1 MATGLLETGPKL
13 DWTRDNKIFDRYQ
26 IWKEKVELIFSSALE
41 ESSSKQKVSY
51 LRYWMGEQ
59 GIPLVKKWTALGKL
73 DFSSAEEDALSSG
86 YILQNYWNLLEAEFK
101 PKGNKLLS
109 VIELWTRSKQG
120 SKTLNEWLT
129 YVYNLVESCDYG
141 DSNERII
148 RDVLIIGCNSDK
160 AKDKIVRQGE
170 KIKLQDVIEIL
181 QLEDSTR
188 QTLTEMTST
197 TQKIHYASYEKKKGT
212 GKKQKFQSNS
222 NSSSSSSSGQ
232 KQDSTG
238 SQKLC
243 YRCSKNYTKGH
254 EKVCKA
260 LNAKCNAC
268 GVEGHFEIACKKSGN
283 FPKKSSSKFQKPGS
297 TGRMNIASAVEE
309 PALQADFFDEKGIL
323 KEYKPK
329 SMYVLSGTSDDKPIM
344 IEFGCGLTPLSFDR
358 KLTLQADTG
367 ADMNAINKKTFDELF
382 PDVELEESTH
392 ILQNFDKRLIKPI
405 GSFRCFLRWKGH
417 KYRVKF
423 EVMGIETPNLLSRE
437 TTFLMGILK
446 KCLSVEK
453 TQNEP
458 SNQISS
464 PPVSGHSVPPTE
476 AAPVPLTE
484 GASCHSVPPT
494 EAAPVP
500 LTEGV
505 SCHSVP
511 LTETA
516 PLTSTEVERS
526 QMNCA
531 SISDTAETPDSSSV
545 RVVGSNNH
553 SLSITDLPL
562 TQEKVETT
570 YADVFQG
577 LGKFPG
583 EPYKLRLKPDA
594 VPAKHRPRRVPVHL
608 QDAFHEEIERLV
620 KIDVLEK
627 VTEPTEWVN
636 SFVIVE
642 KVIDSSNAHSPNHVI
657 KKSIRL
663 CIDPKDLNEALERE
677 PYYSRS
683 IDELISMF
691 AGAKVFTI
699 VDMDKGY
706 WQVVLH
712 PESRKLTCMAFDIGR
727 YQFKRLP
734 MGSKVASDIFQ
745 RMLDSVYIGLPGV
758 TGIADDMVIFGRNE
772 EEHDRNL
779 ILFLET
785 TRKNGLVLN
794 KKKLQFKKEEVSFFG
809 HRWNS
814 TGISPDPKKTESILK
829 MQFPPDKETMHS
841 FLGLVNFLNRYT
853 PKLAELCSPLRKLIL
868 KDSHYS
874 PGDPEHAAFDA
885 IKAEFKKK
893 IILPYFDRNK
903 ETILQ
908 TDASKKGF
916 GAVILQEEQPIYYA
930 SRALTSAE
938 KNYQNLEREAQAAV
952 WGMEKFHYF
961 LYGRKFILQT
971 DQKPLVSIF
980 RKHMIDVSPRIQRIT
995 IRAWQY
1001 DFVPQHIP
1009 GRINVIA
1016 DSLSRVTPLEFQDS
1030 NAEKDI
1036 LAVNFLQYS
1045 SIEERERDEMLQE
1058 TSKDKELQSLKHYIS
1073 TGWPSKR
1080 SQIPVSLHPYWNY
1093 RDELTVESG
1102 ILMKNSKVLIPETLK
1117 QKYLRQIHQGHQGI
1131 EACRSRAREFVFWV
1145 NINSD
1150 LKEMVEK
1157 CDICQSQQNSTA
1169 SVQKYVSEVPPHP
1182 WHTLGSD
1189 LFYFQRIDFL
1199 VVVDYFSKYLIVRK
1213 IPNSTSSAVIKELGM
1228 IFSEF
1233 GNPLVFRS
1241 DNGPCY
1247 SSQEF
1252 KFFMQNWLVEHRT
1265 SSPHYPQ
1272 SNGLA
1277 ESMVKVSKNLIE
1289 KAIKQDLPWNKLLLD
1304 YRCTPISSEIPSP
1317 AEILFGRKFR
1327 SSISILPS
1335 QVLNDRISKQR
1346 ELIAKKEGKFYASTQ
1361 DFQDRIKALPFEAG
1375 QNVWLQDSDSRK
1387 FEEAVIR
1394 EKCREPNSYMVE
1406 IPATGQCFRRNSNFI
1421 KPRQSD
1427 KNSVSTDPLPTTGL
1441 PEIPQEPPVL
1451 QQPSSPATSTVDA
1464 IPTVPPSK
1472 QNGNSILELQELQD
1486 IPEYPEE
1493 TIKEFHPQG
1502 SDSKSDISCTDIL
1515 ISEREMLRYDTI
1527 GRIELIPPIVLSSD
1541 NTKYKNIIQLFLQ
1554 LFDELSVY
1562 RDCH

>member
-283 FPKKSSSKFQKPGS
+283 FPKKSSSKLQKPGS

-494 EAAPVP
+494 EATPVP

-516 PLTSTEVERS
+516 PLMSTEEERS

-545 RVVGSNNH
+545 RVAGSNNH

-583 EPYKLRLKPDA
+583 EPYKLRLKPGA

-627 VTEPTEWVN
+627 VTEPTESVN

-885 IKAEFKKK
+885 IKEEFKKK

-1001 DFVPQHIP
+1001 DFEPQHIP
-1009 GRINVIA
+1009 
-1016 DSLSRVTPLEFQDS
+1016 
-1030 NAEKDI
+1030 
-1036 LAVNFLQYS
+1036 
-1045 SIEERERDEMLQE
+1045 
-1058 TSKDKELQSLKHYIS
+1058 
-1073 TGWPSKR
+1073 
-1080 SQIPVSLHPYWNY
+1080 
-1093 RDELTVESG
+1093 
-1102 ILMKNSKVLIPETLK
+1102 
-1117 QKYLRQIHQGHQGI
+1117 
-1131 EACRSRAREFVFWV
+1131 
-1145 NINSD
+1145 
-1150 LKEMVEK
+1150 
-1157 CDICQSQQNSTA
+1157 
-1169 SVQKYVSEVPPHP
+1169 
-1182 WHTLGSD
+1182 
-1189 LFYFQRIDFL
+1189 
-1199 VVVDYFSKYLIVRK
+1199 
-1213 IPNSTSSAVIKELGM
+1213 
-1228 IFSEF
+1228 
-1233 GNPLVFRS
+1233 
-1241 DNGPCY
+1241 
-1247 SSQEF
+1247 
-1252 KFFMQNWLVEHRT
+1252 
-1265 SSPHYPQ
+1265 
-1272 SNGLA
+1272 
-1277 ESMVKVSKNLIE
+1277 
-1289 KAIKQDLPWNKLLLD
+1289 D

-1472 QNGNSILELQELQD
+1472 QNGNSIPRTPRTPRQPRMSRRSNKGIPPPRLGLQE
-1486 IPEYPEE
+1486 
-1493 TIKEFHPQG
+1493 
-1502 SDSKSDISCTDIL
+1502 
-1515 ISEREMLRYDTI
+1515 
-1527 GRIELIPPIVLSSD
+1527 
-1541 NTKYKNIIQLFLQ
+1541 
-1554 LFDELSVY
+1554 
-1562 RDCH
+1562 

>member
-59 GIPLVKKWTALGKL
+59 GIPLVKKWSALGKL
-73 DFSSAEEDALSSG
+73 DFSSSEEDDLLSG

-141 DSNERII
+141 DSSERII

-212 GKKQKFQSNS
+212 GKKQKFQFNS

-243 YRCSKNYTKGH
+243 YRCSKNYSKGH

-283 FPKKSSSKFQKPGS
+283 FPKKFTSKFQKPGS

-309 PALQADFFDEKGIL
+309 PALQADFFDEKGVL
-323 KEYKPK
+323 KEYRPK
-329 SMYVLSGTSDDKPIM
+329 SMYVLSGASDDKPIM
-344 IEFGCGLTPLSFDR
+344 IEFGCGLTPISFDR

-367 ADMNAINKKTFDELF
+367 ADMNAINKKTFIELF

-458 SNQISS
+458 NNQISS
-464 PPVSGHSVPPTE
+464 LSVSGHSVPPTE

-500 LTEGV
+500 PTEATPLASTEGV

-516 PLTSTEVERS
+516 PLTSTEERS

-531 SISDTAETPDSSSV
+531 SISDTAKTPDSSSV

-553 SLSITDLPL
+553 SLSVTDLPL

-608 QDAFHEEIERLV
+608 QDAFHEEVERLV

-734 MGSKVASDIFQ
+734 MGSKVASNIFQ

-893 IILPYFDRNK
+893 IILPYFDRHK

-1001 DFVPQHIP
+1001 DFIPQHIP

-1058 TSKDKELQSLKHYIS
+1058 TNKDEELQSLKHYIS
-1073 TGWPSKR
+1073 TGWPAKR
-1080 SQIPVSLHPYWNY
+1080 SQIPVSLHPYWNF

-1102 ILMKNSKVLIPETLK
+1102 ILMKNSKVLIPGSLK
-1117 QKYLRQIHQGHQGI
+1117 QKYLKQIHQGHQGI

-1157 CDICQSQQNSTA
+1157 CDICQSQQNSTT

-1213 IPNSTSSAVIKELGM
+1213 TPSSTSSAVIKELGM

-1289 KAIKQDLPWNKLLLD
+1289 KAIKQDLPWNRLLLD

-1375 QNVWLQDSDSRK
+1375 QNVWLQNSDSRK

-1394 EKCREPNSYMVE
+1394 EKCKEPNSYMVE

-1421 KPRQSD
+1421 KPRQTD

-1451 QQPSSPATSTVDA
+1451 QQPSSQATSTVDA

-1472 QNGNSILELQELQD
+1472 QNDNSTPRTPRTPRQPRASRRSTKGIPPPRLGLQE
-1486 IPEYPEE
+1486 
-1493 TIKEFHPQG
+1493 
-1502 SDSKSDISCTDIL
+1502 
-1515 ISEREMLRYDTI
+1515 
-1527 GRIELIPPIVLSSD
+1527 
-1541 NTKYKNIIQLFLQ
+1541 
-1554 LFDELSVY
+1554 
-1562 RDCH
+1562 